1 MMLLI
6 VLFRYELVKS
16 MSKKYGLVEVPED
29 TAWNVYWTDYSVSLE
44 RAVEMRRFQ
53 IVNHFPGMNEICR
66 KDLLARNLNRMK
78 RVFPEEYNIYPMTW
92 CLPAE

>member
-1 MMLLI
+1 MSHSLLFI
-6 VLFRYELVKS
+6 WLVR
-16 MSKKYGLVEVPED
+16 
-29 TAWNVYWTDYSVSLE
+29 TDYSVSLE

-78 RVFPEEYNIYPMTW
+78 RVFPEGI
-92 CLPAE
+92 CLSYV